1 MLAKRL
7 ATLKEGN
14 LDALGSALFDAMP
27 MSVGALSAHALRL
40 MGSRPRVA
48 LHVYMWLLDNVG
60 RPDERAELDEWLKAH
75 NNACYLAAL
84 HGNAEERR
92 KVVDAALPLARENLA
107 ICHNAA
113 AILCQLGDAEGA
125 LDAVRIGIE
134 AGLDAVAIA
143 HMRDDEDLDLI
154 RRGAGFVAL
163 VADGPLKLPSWAAGW
178 TVAAF
183 AQFREDIRTTLPD
196 PDMSR
201 FDEGVVGAMGRSFDV
216 LRLAAQCRDLP
227 VGEGSLRVHRHF
239 HQLLQE

>member
-7 ATLKEGN
+7 ASLPAEN
-14 LDALGSALFDAMP
+14 HDALASAVFDAMP
-27 MSVGALSAHALRL
+27 MSVGTLSAHALQV

-48 LHVYMWLLDNVG
+48 LHVYMWLVENMT
-60 RPDERAELDEWLKAH
+60 RPDDPNELDEWLKAH

-84 HGNAEERR
+84 HGNPDEQRW
-92 KVVDAALPLARENLA
+92 VVDAALPLARENLA

-113 AILCQLGDAEGA
+113 AILCRLGDAEGA
-125 LDAVRIGIE
+125 LGAVRVGIE

-154 RRGAGFVAL
+154 RRSAGFQAL
-163 VADGPLKLPSWAAGW
+163 VSDGPLKLPAWASAW

-183 AQFREDIRTTLPD
+183 AQFREDVRTTLPD

-201 FDEGVVGAMGRSFDV
+201 FDEGVVAAMGRSFDIV
-216 LRLAAQCRDLP
+216 RLAAQCRDLP
-227 VGEGSLRVHRHF
+227 PGKGSLHVHRHF
-239 HQLLQE
+239 HALLQG